1 MSNKIEREALTFDD
15 VLLVPQASDVMPHEA
30 DIRTKLTRNIT
41 LNIPIISAAMDTVTE
56 SELAIAVA
64 AEGGIG
70 IVHKNMPPEQQAL
83 EVDKVKRFESGMIT
97 NPITLKPTDTI
108 GTAHE
113 NMKRYGIS
121 GFPITVG
128 NELKGIVTS
137 RDLRF
142 AADPTKTIETIMT
155 PAPRLVTLLEGATI
169 EEAKRKLH
177 EHRIEKILVVDKDFN
192 LKGLITV
199 KDIQKNIDFP
209 QACKDAHGR
218 LRAGAAVG
226 ILDDAFKRVQ
236 YLIDAGVD
244 TVIVDTAHGHSKNV
258 IETVR
263 NLKKNVSIDIIA
275 GNIATKEAAKAL
287 IDAGADGLKVGIGPG
302 SICTT
307 RVVAGVGMP
316 QLSAIMEVVSY
327 AADAGIPVIGDG
339 GVRFSG
345 DIVKALAAG
354 AHTVMLGN
362 LLAGTEEAP
371 GELIIFQ
378 GRSYKTYRGMGSLS
392 AMKKG
397 SKDRYFQGD
406 VQEESK
412 FVPEGIEGR
421 VAYKGKVCE
430 ILYQLVGG
438 LRSGMGY
445 CGAKT
450 IAELHEKARFV
461 KITFASLK
469 EGHPHDVQITK
480 EAPNY
485 RIE

>member
-1 MSNKIEREALTFDD
+1 MTHKIVGEYLTFDD
-15 VLLVPQASDVMPHEA
+15 VLLVPQASDVVLSA
-30 DIRTKLTRNIT
+30 VDTKTQLTRNIA
-41 LNIPIISAAMDTVTE
+41 LNIPIVSAAMDTVTE
-56 SELAIAVA
+56 ADLAIAVA

-70 IVHKNMPPEQQAL
+70 IIHKNMPPEQQAL

-108 GTAHE
+108 ATAYE

-121 GFPITVG
+121 GFPVTVG
-128 NELKGIVTS
+128 KQLKGIVTS

-142 AADPTKTIETIMT
+142 AADYSKTIDTIMT
-155 PAPRLVTLLEGATI
+155 PGERLVTVVEGTTL
-169 EEAKRKLH
+169 EEAKIKLH
-177 EHRIEKILVVDKDFN
+177 EHRIEKILVVDKEFN

-209 QACKDAHGR
+209 MSCKDPHGR
-218 LRAGAAVG
+218 LRVGAAVG
-226 ILDDAFKRVQ
+226 VLDDAFKRVH

-244 TVIVDTAHGHSKNV
+244 VIIVDTAHGHSKNV

-263 NLKKNVSIDIIA
+263 SLKKSVSVDIIA

-287 IDAGADGLKVGIGPG
+287 LDAGADAVKVGIGPG

-316 QLSAIMEVVSY
+316 QLSAIMETVDYTSK
-327 AADAGIPVIGDG
+327 AGIPVIGDG
-339 GVRFSG
+339 GIRFSG
-345 DIVKALAAG
+345 DIVKAIAAG

-371 GELIIFQ
+371 GELIIYQ

-392 AMKKG
+392 AMKQG
-397 SKDRYFQGD
+397 SKDRYFQAD
-406 VQEESK
+406 IQDESK

-421 VAYKGKVCE
+421 VAYKGKVRE
-430 ILYQLVGG
+430 ILYQLIGG

-445 CGAKT
+445 CGAKN
-450 IAELHEKARFV
+450 IAELHEKAKFV

-469 EGHPHDVQITK
+469 ESHPHDVQITK
-480 EAPNY
+480 ESPNY

>member
-15 VLLVPQASDVMPHEA
+15 VLLIPQASDVSLAEIDM
-30 DIRTKLTRNIT
+30 RTKLTRNIT
-41 LNIPIISAAMDTVTE
+41 LNIPILSAAMDTVTE
-56 SELAIAVA
+56 AELAISVA

-70 IVHKNMPPEQQAL
+70 IIHKNMPPEQQAL
-83 EVDKVKRFESGMIT
+83 EVDRVKRFESGMIT

-108 GTAHE
+108 ATAYE
-113 NMKRYGIS
+113 NMRRYGIS
-121 GFPITVG
+121 GFPVTVG

-142 AADPTKTIETIMT
+142 AADYTKTIETIMT
-155 PAPRLVTLLEGATI
+155 PAPRLVTLLEGATM
-169 EEAKRKLH
+169 EEAKLKLH
-177 EHRIEKILVVDKDFN
+177 EHRIEKILVVDKNFN

-199 KDIQKNIDFP
+199 KDIQKTIDFP
-209 QACKDAHGR
+209 NACKDAHGR

-226 ILDDAFKRVQ
+226 VLDDAFKRVQ

-287 IDAGADGLKVGIGPG
+287 IDAGVDAVKVGIGPG

-316 QLSAIMEVVSY
+316 QLSAIMETATY
-327 AADAGIPVIGDG
+327 ASQAGIPVIGDG

-378 GRSYKTYRGMGSLS
+378 GRSYKSYRGMGSLS

-406 VQEESK
+406 INEESK

-421 VAYKGKVCE
+421 VAYKGKVSE

-445 CGAKT
+445 CGAKS
-450 IAELHEKARFV
+450 IEELHEKARFV